1 MDIYS
6 ILIPIHNEVNS
17 IPFLLDALQNY
28 SNKGHEII
36 IIDDGSNDGSTDIL
50 NNYENINLICLYKN
64 RGKGYAIRTGLKNV
78 KNDRVI
84 IFDGDTEIP
93 SYEIEKLMVLDK
105 EKNVNFVMG
114 YRSKNINS
122 FKSKFDFG
130 NLIFT
135 MFFNILFNSNYK
147 DVLCCAKSFYIDD
160 INNYPLKS
168 NEFDIDVELSAILTI
183 KNRLKKTPQILL
195 DYKRRNKTQGKKL
208 KISDGWTILLRI
220 IKIIKFL

>member
-114 YRSKNINS
+114 YRSKI
-122 FKSKFDFG
+122 
-130 NLIFT
+130 
-135 MFFNILFNSNYK
+135 
-147 DVLCCAKSFYIDD
+147 
-160 INNYPLKS
+160 
-168 NEFDIDVELSAILTI
+168 
-183 KNRLKKTPQILL
+183 
-195 DYKRRNKTQGKKL
+195 
-208 KISDGWTILLRI
+208 
-220 IKIIKFL
+220 